1 MSDTEILTRILQQIT
16 KQNELL
22 QTLVDSIAPIYG
34 DGERGAPVASL
45 LANISTA
52 TMEMASGGK
61 QRPRMDGGVRRDAGE
76 LPFGDDDQLPAPVCE
91 IHSAEMRPTKKNP
104 RVFYCFSKA
113 EGDELRNDQG
123 YCTAFA
129 TYKNGG
135 IERWHW
141 KP

>member
-22 QTLVDSIAPIYG
+22 QTLVDSIAPIYD

-61 QRPRMDGGVRRDAGE
+61 QRPVTAARRDE
-76 LPFGDDDQLPAPVCE
+76 LPFEKGPLTDDDPKPMCE
-91 IHSAEMRPTKKNP
+91 IHAVPMRLNKKGTAY
-104 RVFYCFSKA
+104 YCTEKA
-113 EGDELRNDQG
+113 GRGEDRNKNG
-123 YCTAFA
+123 YCPWMAKPQGDDF
-129 TYKNGG
+129 Y
-135 IERWHW
+135 RWQFL
-141 KP
+141 P